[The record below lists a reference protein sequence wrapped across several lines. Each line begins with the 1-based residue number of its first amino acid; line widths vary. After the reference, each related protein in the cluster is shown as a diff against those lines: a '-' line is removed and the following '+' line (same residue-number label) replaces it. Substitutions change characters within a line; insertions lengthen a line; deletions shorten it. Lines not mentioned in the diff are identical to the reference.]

1 MGNSDVEH
9 VPMKET
15 GLKALLNVRKYI
27 PSIKEVTEP
36 LPPDK
41 MDLVL
46 QGVLTDIVGWTVG
59 NIPTVGDFI
68 ADFVNDNIMA
78 DVATKMTQPQR
89 TELNQQDRVYP
100 NGVALFRTFHRIPD

>member
-1 MGNSDVEH
+1 
-9 VPMKET
+9 MKET

-78 DVATKMTQPQR
+78 DVATKMTRPQLN
-89 TELNQQDRVYP
+89 ELNQQDRVYP